1 VGAVEDLSMNGLDRF
16 FSSDRSPSSL
26 AATNTTLP
34 QRLLQF
40 SDMPTISGFDDTN
53 DLDGGNLR
61 STKRPIMSDFFDTR
75 SD

>member
-16 FSSDRSPSSL
+16 FSSDHSPSSL

>member
-1 VGAVEDLSMNGLDRF
+1 MTHF
-16 FSSDRSPSSL
+16 PSAL

-40 SDMPTISGFDDTN
+40 RDMLTISGFDDTN
-53 DLDGGNLR
+53 DLDGGHLR
-61 STKRPIMSDFFDTR
+61 STKRPIMSDFFDAR